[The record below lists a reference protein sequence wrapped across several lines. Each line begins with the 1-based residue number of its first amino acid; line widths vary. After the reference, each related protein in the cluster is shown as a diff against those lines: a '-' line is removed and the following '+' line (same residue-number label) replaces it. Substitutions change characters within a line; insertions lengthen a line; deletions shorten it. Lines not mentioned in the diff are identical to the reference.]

1 MKLSANR
8 ARWDSGRE
16 AVVSEEV
23 SDGRQLTIV
32 NMKQMTIEGEG
43 NSRIVV
49 EPRHAFCL
57 RFVDCMQC
65 TVKNL
70 TIGHTNDGHC
80 EGGVIG
86 IKRGW
91 RVFLFDCDLYGC
103 GTYGLDIDGS
113 RDFSMRS
120 SKIHDCIYGIMLLRN
135 TDSVHLERCDFSH
148 NRGFALIDSQGSA
161 VVFNDCRFFANNGN
175 SPLFSIDREF
185 YLMGCQIYHPAE
197 NLGAIQL
204 ADQSGAKN
212 FFDPNPRNP
221 GIQQRAIGPDAQEA
235 GK

>member
-1 MKLSANR
+1 MKPSANR

-91 RVFLFDCDLYGC
+91 RVFLFV
-103 GTYGLDIDGS
+103 I
-113 RDFSMRS
+113 SMAAAHMVWIS
-120 SKIHDCIYGIMLLRN
+120 M
-135 TDSVHLERCDFSH
+135 
-148 NRGFALIDSQGSA
+148 
-161 VVFNDCRFFANNGN
+161 
-175 SPLFSIDREF
+175 DRETSPCAVRR
-185 YLMGCQIYHPAE
+185 YTTAPTASCC
-197 NLGAIQL
+197 
-204 ADQSGAKN
+204 
-212 FFDPNPRNP
+212 
-221 GIQQRAIGPDAQEA
+221 
-235 GK
+235 